1 MNNLRDERRRDVQQA
16 REILANFHADV
27 QVSNR
32 SIPAEEAARLRS
44 LGYVAGSGVP
54 NKVYTTADD
63 PKNLVDV
70 DRKLHDIIDAYE
82 RHQLDRAIA
91 IGRELV
97 AAQPKMAAGRELL
110 AFVLQ
115 QREQISDAIANLREA
130 VRLGGETQSARV
142 QLALLLTES
151 GKSNEAV
158 KILAPMAQSNDPD
171 VLNAYGIALADQ
183 GDVDRAAQQFQRV
196 LQADPNNAPALQNLG
211 IVALRRDDVRSA
223 QEYLSRALA
232 LNPRLPLAL
241 NAMGVVY
248 ARDND
253 DAHAIAS
260 WRQAVAIDPHQY
272 DALLNI
278 GRLEGHLGHSAEAR
292 QALTQFVNSAPK
304 EKYGA
309 DIAAARQALTA
320 LP

>member
-1 MNNLRDERRRDVQQA
+1 MTCRRIRASRTTCGTDGVGGATQA
-16 REILANFHADV
+16 
-27 QVSNR
+27 
-32 SIPAEEAARLRS
+32 
-44 LGYVAGSGVP
+44 
-54 NKVYTTADD
+54 
-63 PKNLVDV
+63 
-70 DRKLHDIIDAYE
+70 
-82 RHQLDRAIA
+82 
-91 IGRELV
+91 
-97 AAQPKMAAGRELL
+97 
-110 AFVLQ
+110 
-115 QREQISDAIANLREA
+115 
-130 VRLGGETQSARV
+130 ARV

-158 KILAPMAQSNDPD
+158 KILAPMAQSSDPD

-223 QEYLSRALA
+223 QQDLSRALE

-248 ARDND
+248 ARQND

-260 WRQAVAIDPHQY
+260 WRQAVTIDPHQY

-304 EKYGA
+304 GNDGA
-309 DIAAARQALTA
+309 DISAARQALAT